1 MGEHGW
7 ARDKR
12 WEQCHIRIGTA
23 TLPPSVAWELP
34 HRQAVAL
41 ASNSHGLSLYIYIY
55 IYTTYLYIINIT
67 LFIYFIFFLLSV

>member
-7 ARDKR
+7 ARDKQ

-34 HRQAVAL
+34 HHQAVAL